1 MKAIYKPKID
11 SANIL
16 TERKSRWVVF
26 GNKKSHGVN
35 YEEVYAPC
43 TQLTTLRV
51 LITLSLIMGLQAFSM
66 DVVTC
71 FLNSELDIQNPI
83 FVRWPDG
90 RLVRGTRYG
99 RLAKSVYG
107 LKQAPRVWYFTMK
120 RWLLSY
126 DDRLAVSNIDPCLFY
141 IFIPSALIVFIY
153 IHVDNFLVITSSEE
167 WKQRFFTDFNQTYP
181 CVDEGTL
188 TTEILGI
195 RMVFRDTGLLRECRM
210 HQEGLIHR
218 MLDRYGMADCNP
230 SPTPMEP
237 KLVLTPAD
245 PQEPKSGRPYAN
257 LAMELMWLARCTRP
271 DIMTAVCYLARFMHC
286 HTEVHWQHLLRVL
299 RYLKGTV
306 RECLT
311 LQCSSPVSRTDKFVP
326 TGYSD
331 ADHAADKVTRR
342 SVTGSLVR
350 LNGSTVMYSSR
361 LQKTI
366 ALSTADAEL
375 VALSE
380 TA

>member
-1 MKAIYKPKID
+1 
-11 SANIL
+11 
-16 TERKSRWVVF
+16 
-26 GNKKSHGVN
+26 
-35 YEEVYAPC
+35 
-43 TQLTTLRV
+43 
-51 LITLSLIMGLQAFSM
+51 
-66 DVVTC
+66 
-71 FLNSELDIQNPI
+71 
-83 FVRWPDG
+83 
-90 RLVRGTRYG
+90 
-99 RLAKSVYG
+99 
-107 LKQAPRVWYFTMK
+107 MK

-153 IHVDNFLVITSSEE
+153 IHVDNFLVITPSEE

-188 TTEILGI
+188 TDILGI

-218 MLDRYGMADCNP
+218 MLDRYGMTVCNL
-230 SPTPMEP
+230 SPTRMEP

-257 LAMELMWLARCTRP
+257 LAMELMWLARCTQP
-271 DIMTAVCYLARFMHC
+271 DIMTAVCYPAHFMHC
-286 HTEVHWQHLLRVL
+286 HTEVHWQHLLRVQ
-299 RYLKGTV
+299 RYLKGTAS
-306 RECLT
+306 ECLT
-311 LQCSSPVSRTDKFVP
+311 LQCSSPVSHTDEFVL

-331 ADHAADKVTRR
+331 ADHAADEVTCH

-366 ALSTADAEL
+366 ALSTADADL

-380 TA
+380 SARDIEHLIHLISEFALVQLPVVLHGDNHASVLQAESALNNTATRHIVVRDKYVAKLVELGRIQIAKVPSAQNLADFFTKSLPADGFRLFRSIVLRYFQSTDG